1 MIRKVIQSV
10 RDKHRNKIR
19 KEQFEQWE
27 KFGNLPEDNCYDAS
41 FNISI
46 MKPEKEHKYIT
57 VGHNCVLSGQY
68 IFETNTGSISIGDRV
83 HIGGSTFIC
92 RSSIIIEDDVT
103 MAWGTTVYDHDSHSV
118 KWSER
123 KNDTLQEFKDHR
135 EYGDSIKNKNWDV
148 VKTAPIKI
156 CSKAWIGMNCIIL
169 KGVTIGEGAIVA
181 AGSVVTKDVKPWT
194 MVGGNPAVYIKDVKD
209 DGTI

>member
-1 MIRKVIQSV
+1 MFSRIVNTTKNRRAVK
-10 RDKHRNKIR
+10 RR
-19 KEQFEQWE
+19 KEQFGMWR
-27 KFGNLPEDNCYDAS
+27 KYGMFPDDNCYDAS
-41 FNISI
+41 FNISF
-46 MKPEKEHKYIT
+46 MNPEVDHKYIT
-57 VGHNCVLSGQY
+57 IGHNCVLAGNY

-103 MAWGTTVYDHDSHSV
+103 IAWGTTVYDHNSHSA

-123 KNDTLQEFKDHR
+123 KNDTLLEYKDYCA
-135 EYGDSIKNKNWDV
+135 YGDNIKNKNWDV

-156 CSKAWIGMNCIIL
+156 CSKAWIGMNCLIL

-194 MVGGNPAVYIKDVKD
+194 MVGGNPAVYIKDVRD